1 MIAQAMEIPRLELH
15 IQPTCEAFDSDGSTL
30 PNFQHDFI
38 HGDEKRLLDQ
48 SLSGSSACY
57 QHLVDSARSGCPMA
71 FGELWDI
78 HSKRLYLTI
87 LRIVRNP
94 FDAEDALQDSFILA
108 FSAVRRFEGRSS
120 FHTWLTRI
128 AINSALGMLRRRRRR
143 PEMSLEA
150 MSSPEDDRWSEG
162 FRDIAPGPEQL
173 LDRKQQHATLMHDV
187 DQLPTRLQ
195 DVVQTLLIEDCTVR
209 EAACRLNIS
218 YAAAKSRLYR
228 ARVMMHATNM

>member
-1 MIAQAMEIPRLELH
+1 MIAHVVETPGFELH
-15 IQPTCEAFDSDGSTL
+15 IPPASKAFDSEVGAIRD
-30 PNFQHDFI
+30 FQHDFDYR
-38 HGDEKRLLDQ
+38 DETRPLNP
-48 SLSGSSACY
+48 SLSASSACN
-57 QHLVDSARSGCPMA
+57 QHLVDSARLGCPTA
-71 FGELWDI
+71 FAELWDI

-87 LRIVRNP
+87 FRIVRNTY
-94 FDAEDALQDSFILA
+94 DAEDALQDSFILA

-150 MSSPEDDRWSEG
+150 ISLPEDERWSEG
-162 FRDIAPGPEQL
+162 FRDVAPGPEQL
-173 LDRKQQHATLMHDV
+173 LDRKQQHANLMHDV

-195 DVVQTLLIEDCTVR
+195 DVVQTLLVEDCTVR

-228 ARVMMHATNM
+228 ARVMMHSTNM